1 MVSGGNAYTIPYAD
15 VITDVPLT
23 SSEYIR
29 ASETVPFSGIVLHG
43 SKSFTGT
50 PINME
55 GDMKEAVLN
64 SIENGASLFFT
75 LSYQNT
81 QELKT
86 SKYWSQY
93 YSIQYDIWKDDVVKY
108 YDIINGALSDLQ
120 NKYIVDHDFIESYD
134 PASTKVVTGV
144 MQATRI
150 PDDKEQET
158 DNKLIAEMNKLNS
171 ENEAKAAQRYN
182 NAMIRAD
189 RMYPMVDGVR
199 TDNSAYNAYLSD
211 AESNIA
217 TSLKSDF
224 LKISEVELTEDEKA
238 ALEAGT
244 LPRYAIVD
252 GIKVPDA
259 NGEFIWVSSEY
270 NTILTD
276 IALQYTTQKGTVVR
290 VVYEDGIEFILNYN
304 SFGVGIN
311 YDGDAK
317 NTYEYEIEPMGFV
330 KIEK

>member
-1 MVSGGNAYTIPYAD
+1 
-15 VITDVPLT
+15 
-23 SSEYIR
+23 
-29 ASETVPFSGIVLHG
+29 
-43 SKSFTGT
+43 
-50 PINME
+50 
-55 GDMKEAVLN
+55 
-64 SIENGASLFFT
+64 
-75 LSYQNT
+75 
-81 QELKT
+81 
-86 SKYWSQY
+86 
-93 YSIQYDIWKDDVVKY
+93 
-108 YDIINGALSDLQ
+108 
-120 NKYIVDHDFIESYD
+120 
-134 PASTKVVTGV
+134 

-259 NGEFIWVSSEY
+259 NGEYIWVSSEY

-290 VVYEDGIEFILNYN
+290 VVYEEGIEFILNYN
-304 SFGVGIN
+304 SFAVGIN